1 MRGGRELV
9 RRSRSQFPLLALTL
23 AVPVIALLAFL
34 GVRFSPQLK
43 STLSWSGVPFSSRQP
58 LPSPQTAPGP
68 PTRRIVLILDDVG
81 YNERALGSLTA
92 LDVRLNF
99 AVIPGTP
106 KAKRSAE
113 ILASNGYE
121 VLCHIPMEPV
131 GYPKVSAGAGAILT
145 SMSDEE
151 IRVQTRRH
159 LRSIPQARGAN
170 NHMGSR
176 ATRDRRVLNAMMQ
189 ALKEQKAYFV
199 DSVTTSGSLAASVA
213 REHGVPSASRQVFLD
228 HDATE
233 PGIRRQLASL
243 SEIAEKKGI
252 AVGIAHMYPATVRV
266 LQEEIPRLQAR
277 GFQFVSASQ
286 AVN

>member
-9 RRSRSQFPLLALTL
+9 RRSRTQFPLLALML
-23 AVPVIALLAFL
+23 AVPAIALLCFL
-34 GVRFSPQLK
+34 GLRFSTRFP
-43 STLSWSGVPFSSRQP
+43 SALSWSGGRPRPPVGLSTSRPQP
-58 LPSPQTAPGP
+58 SATK
-68 PTRRIVLILDDVG
+68 RIVLILDDVG
-81 YNERALGSLTA
+81 YNERQLDSLTA

-113 ILASNGYE
+113 ILARNGYE
-121 VLCHIPMEPV
+121 VLCHIPMEPI
-131 GYPKVSAGAGAILT
+131 GYPGVSAGSGSILT

-151 IRVQTRRH
+151 IRAQTRRH

-170 NHMGSR
+170 NLMGSR

-189 ALKEQKAYFV
+189 TLKEQQTYFV

-228 HDATE
+228 HDASE
-233 PGIRRQLASL
+233 QGIRRQLNSL
-243 SEIAEKKGI
+243 SDIAEKKGI

-266 LQEEIPRLQAR
+266 LRQEIPRLQAR
-277 GFQFVSASQ
+277 GFQFVSASE